1 MPLLSALQTILN
13 GVGVHVEV
21 ERTLLIFG
29 LIFGRVTAA
38 LALAPFL
45 GGPSVPSQIK
55 IGLSAVIAAVL
66 LPALSREG
74 TVPLSVLTYC
84 ALLAKELVVGSVIGL
99 LTQIVFYGIQLA
111 GILIDTQRG
120 MNQVTYLA
128 PQLPGN
134 VSVLGNLKFQAGLV
148 IFLALEG
155 HLIFIR
161 ALATSFSALPPLTM
175 PRMHAGWIP
184 VAEQAIS
191 ITSRTILIGFE
202 MAAPIILAIFLVDL
216 SFGCIGRVASQIR
229 ISNDSNTAKSWLGLA
244 LFFVAAAVLLGL
256 LPGFFAGMIR
266 SISELTRS
274 LN

>member
-45 GGPSVPSQIK
+45 GGPSVPGRIK

-66 LPALSREG
+66 FPALSREG
-74 TVPLSVLTYC
+74 PVPLSALTYC

-99 LTQIVFYGIQLA
+99 TTQIVFYGIQLA

-120 MNQVTYLA
+120 MNQITYLA
-128 PQLPGN
+128 PQLPGH

-148 IFLALEG
+148 IFLAFEG
-155 HLIFIR
+155 HLIYIR
-161 ALATSFSALPPLTM
+161 ALASSFSPLPLLTL

-191 ITSRTILIGFE
+191 ITSRTTLIGFE
-202 MAAPIILAIFLVDL
+202 IAAPIILAIFLVDL

-244 LFFVAAAVLLGL
+244 LLFLAATVLLGL
-256 LPGFFAGMIR
+256 LPSFFAGMIR